1 MKTYIKLP
9 IYLALSIISTSVY
22 AEYPREMSKLSLGMS
37 FTDAAKEYPTLA
49 KDEKECGLSIAFMSV
64 YKEDNIAEQ
73 DGFLAI
79 TFYKDRIIEINYNKN
94 FLKEVERN
102 IVIDQIKNK
111 YGQPLAEDGNK
122 LYYSGNKKY
131 NYVEVIGYDKQ
142 QDTQLTI
149 VIDDELSFQNYEE
162 QKKECIGNSVK
173 IPD

>member
-1 MKTYIKLP
+1 MKTYKKLAL
-9 IYLALSIISTSVY
+9 YLALLIVNTSVH
-22 AEYPREMSKLSLGMS
+22 AEYPKEISKLNLGMS
-37 FTDAAKEYPTLA
+37 FDDAVKEYPSLT
-49 KDEKECGLSIAFMSV
+49 KDEKECGLSTAFMSV

-79 TFYKDRIIEINYNKN
+79 TFYKDRIAEINYNKN
-94 FLKEVERN
+94 LLKEVERN

-122 LYYSGNKKY
+122 LYYSSNKKY